1 MVSKSFAAGLLLAR
15 VCQAQTTTSSASTT
29 EPTCGLAGYDQ
40 GSELSYYGDSAT
52 ATYSSFAACN
62 SLCNSNTACL
72 SFAIDS
78 GVACIL
84 YSVAAD
90 SNVAVSSTSP
100 YTFFDRGGVCPT
112 VTTTSSTVVTPTATP
127 TCSGLVGY
135 DAGGTNIGYYTDS
148 VSITYGG
155 CLAQCSANSACLS
168 FGLTSGACILY
179 NYTVEGND
187 IASPGSGNTFYDA
200 GGVCA
205 STTASSTVASATA
218 TPTCV
223 GFVGYDKGGTNI
235 GYYADAA
242 SATYSGCLSLCN
254 ANTAC
259 LSFSLTSGPA
269 CILYNYTVEGNDISS
284 PGSGNTFYDRGGACP
299 STTTSAPTTTVTTP
313 VQTGAFANVS
323 LLPPLSVLNIYMHK
337 FPKLTVSSSKCPSNE
352 VAYNVSNPVTP
363 YSPCNSTIPYSACM
377 ADVDGISTYCNLCV
391 SCGTN
396 LTTTCTSDADCGTG
410 YACIENSACPVTGYA
425 TGSPVCLYMLAG
437 GSEYGCYDALELA

>member
-1 MVSKSFAAGLLLAR
+1 MCPDTKGWESLHRLLASLSLLFLSLPLPQRSPSIHSFTMVSKSFAAGLILAC

-29 EPTCGLAGYDQ
+29 EPTCGLAGYDK

-52 ATYSSFAACN
+52 ATYSSFSACN
-62 SLCNSNTACL
+62 TLCNSNTACL

-90 SNVAVSSTSP
+90 DNVAVSSTSP

-112 VTTTSSTVVTPTATP
+112 VTTSSSTVVTPTATP

-205 STTASSTVASATA
+205 STTASSTTVASATA

-269 CILYNYTVEGNDISS
+269 CILYDYTVEGNDISS
-284 PGSGNTFYDRGGACP
+284 PGSGNTFYDRGGTCP

-323 LLPPLSVLNIYMHK
+323 
-337 FPKLTVSSSKCPSNE
+337 
-352 VAYNVSNPVTP
+352 P
-363 YSPCNSTIPYSACM
+363 YLHHFHI
-377 ADVDGISTYCNLCV
+377 L
-391 SCGTN
+391 
-396 LTTTCTSDADCGTG
+396 
-410 YACIENSACPVTGYA
+410 
-425 TGSPVCLYMLAG
+425 
-437 GSEYGCYDALELA
+437 